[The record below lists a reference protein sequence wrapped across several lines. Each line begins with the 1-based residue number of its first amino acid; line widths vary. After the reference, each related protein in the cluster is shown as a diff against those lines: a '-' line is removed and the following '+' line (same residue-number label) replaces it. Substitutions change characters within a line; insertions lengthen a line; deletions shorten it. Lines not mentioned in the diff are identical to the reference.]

1 MVAGKP
7 AAFLGNNMA
16 KYLRKKSDGYIYHFN
31 QKLSERPDME
41 SFDFDGVAPERIPNL
56 SEFLKPSEEAPK
68 RRAAKNGVRHDTATV
83 VP

>member
-16 KYLRKKSDGYIYHFN
+16 KYLRKKSDGFIYSFN

-41 SFDFDGVAPERIPNL
+41 PFEFDGIVPEKIPDL
-56 SEFLKPSEEAPK
+56 SVFLVPPVPK
-68 RRAAKNGVRHDTATV
+68 RRSKAQTE
-83 VP
+83 